1 MKKRQMYLVRRE
13 RNLNGSVT
21 EGNVCIYETAAAALD
36 FIKKEMKRL
45 YEAHDNPWED
55 TRKKIT
61 CNGSNIYTLT
71 IISDTYFLQI
81 RVYYLPI
88 DVYLED

>member
-13 RNLNGSVT
+13 RNPDGSVM
-21 EGNVCIYETAAAALD
+21 EGNVGIYETEAAALD
-36 FIKKEMKRL
+36 FIKSEMKRL
-45 YEAHDNPWED
+45 YEAYSILWED
-55 TRKKIT
+55 AKRKIT

-71 IISDTYFLQI
+71 VVSDIHFLQI
-81 RVYYLPI
+81 RLYYSPI